1 MQRVCWGTEGFG
13 ALWRD
18 FLGAG
23 TSAKLFLV
31 TGGASWE
38 ASGAAD
44 FFSPLLNG
52 VAVRHLRMAVANP
65 DIEALRT
72 ALSFFEE
79 DPCSLIMAVGG
90 GTPLDMAKLVNFFSS
105 TRQSPGAYLKGI
117 RSETERGA
125 FLPFLAVPTTAG
137 TGSEATHFA
146 VLYDGLVKHSVGD
159 LRIRPGYV
167 FLNPAFTFSLSPYVT
182 ACTGFDALAQ
192 AMESLW
198 AVGST
203 ESSRKAGLESLR
215 IGSRVLRSVVLAPE
229 AESRLAMLRAA
240 YLAGRSIDVAKTTA
254 AHAFSYCL
262 TARYGLPHGH
272 AVATFLPEVLRQ
284 NGTAPAD
291 RVTDPRGEGFLR
303 QAVEEILNVLGC
315 ETVDEGVRSL
325 YALREAIG
333 LTDSWME
340 EKGLSFDVVY
350 AHAFAE
356 ANVSRLGNNPVRLAR
371 SCTEKRGKIEN

>member
-1 MQRVCWGTEGFG
+1 MQRVCWGTEGFD

-23 TSAKLFLV
+23 IAEKLFLV

-52 VAVRHLRMAVANP
+52 MVVRHLRVVAANP
-65 DIEALRT
+65 DIEALQA

-79 DPCSLIMAVGG
+79 APCSLIMAVGG

-105 TRQSPGAYLKGI
+105 TGQRPGEYLKGI
-117 RSETERGA
+117 RSETECSG

-159 LRIRPGYV
+159 SRIRPGYV
-167 FLNPAFTFSLSPYVT
+167 FLNPAFTFSLSPYVA

-203 ESSRKAGLESLR
+203 GSSRKDSRESLR

-229 AESRLAMLRAA
+229 AESRSAMLRAA
-240 YLAGRSIDVAKTTA
+240 YLAGRAIDVAKTTA

-272 AVATFLPEVLRQ
+272 AVATFLPEVLGQ

-291 RVTDPRGEGFLR
+291 RVTDPRGEGLLR
-303 QAVEEILNVLGC
+303 QVVEEILNVLGC

-325 YALREAIG
+325 YALREATG

-340 EKGLSFDVVY
+340 AKGLSFDVVY

-356 ANVSRLGNNPVRLAR
+356 ANVLRLSNNPVRLAR
-371 SCTEKRGKIEN
+371 SCTEEEGKD

>member
-1 MQRVCWGTEGFG
+1 MQRVCWETEGFD

-23 TSAKLFLV
+23 IAEKLFLV

-52 VAVRHLRMAVANP
+52 MVVRHLRVVAANP
-65 DIEALRT
+65 DIEALQA

-79 DPCSLIMAVGG
+79 APCSLIMAVGG

-105 TRQSPGAYLKGI
+105 TRQSPGEYLKGI
-117 RSETERGA
+117 RSETECGG

-159 LRIRPGYV
+159 SRIRPGYV
-167 FLNPAFTFSLSPYVT
+167 FLNPAFTFSLSPYVA

-203 ESSRKAGLESLR
+203 GSSRKDSRESLR

-229 AESRLAMLRAA
+229 AESRSAMLRAA
-240 YLAGRSIDVAKTTA
+240 YLAGRAIDVAKTTA

-284 NGTAPAD
+284 NGTASAD

-303 QAVEEILNVLGC
+303 QAVGEILNVLGC

-325 YALREAIG
+325 YALREATG

-340 EKGLSFDVVY
+340 AKGLSFDVVY

-356 ANVSRLGNNPVRLAR
+356 ANVLRLSNNPVRLAR
-371 SCTEKRGKIEN
+371 SCTEEEGKD

>member
-1 MQRVCWGTEGFG
+1 
-13 ALWRD
+13 
-18 FLGAG
+18 
-23 TSAKLFLV
+23 FLV

-52 VAVRHLRMAVANP
+52 MVVRHLRVVAANP
-65 DIEALRT
+65 DIEALQA

-79 DPCSLIMAVGG
+79 APCSLIMAVGG

-105 TRQSPGAYLKGI
+105 TRQSPGEYLKGI
-117 RSETERGA
+117 RSETECGG

-159 LRIRPGYV
+159 SRIRPGYV
-167 FLNPAFTFSLSPYVT
+167 FLNPAFTFSLSPYVA

-203 ESSRKAGLESLR
+203 GSSRKDSRESLR

-229 AESRLAMLRAA
+229 AESRSAMLRAA
-240 YLAGRSIDVAKTTA
+240 YLAGRAIDVAKTTA

-284 NGTAPAD
+284 NGTASAD

-303 QAVEEILNVLGC
+303 QAVGEILNVLGC

-325 YALREAIG
+325 YALREATG

-340 EKGLSFDVVY
+340 AKGLSFDVVY

-356 ANVSRLGNNPVRLAR
+356 ANVLRLSNNPVRLAR
-371 SCTEKRGKIEN
+371 SCTEEEGKD

>member
-1 MQRVCWGTEGFG
+1 MGGKRRC
-13 ALWRD
+13 R
-18 FLGAG
+18 FLFPPVEWDG
-23 TSAKLFLV
+23 
-31 TGGASWE
+31 
-38 ASGAAD
+38 
-44 FFSPLLNG
+44 
-52 VAVRHLRMAVANP
+52 
-65 DIEALRT
+65 RT
-72 ALSFFEE
+72 APQGGGGESRYRGF
-79 DPCSLIMAVGG
+79 AGG
-90 GTPLDMAKLVNFFSS
+90 GTPLDTAKLVNFFSS
-105 TRQSPGAYLKGI
+105 TRQSPGEYLKGI
-117 RSETERGA
+117 RSETECGG

-159 LRIRPGYV
+159 SRIRPGYV

-203 ESSRKAGLESLR
+203 GSSRKDSRESLR

-229 AESRLAMLRAA
+229 AESRSAMLQAA
-240 YLAGRSIDVAKTTA
+240 YLAGRAIDVAKTTA

-262 TARYGLPHGH
+262 TAYYGLPHGH

-284 NGTAPAD
+284 NGTASAD

-303 QAVEEILNVLGC
+303 QAVGEILNVLGC

>member
-1 MQRVCWGTEGFG
+1 MQRVCWGTEGFDD
-13 ALWRD
+13 LWRD

-23 TSAKLFLV
+23 IAEKLFLV
-31 TGGASWE
+31 TGGAAWE

-52 VAVRHLRMAVANP
+52 MVVRHLRVVAANP
-65 DIEALRT
+65 DIEALQA

-79 DPCSLIMAVGG
+79 APCSLIMAVGG

-105 TRQSPGAYLKGI
+105 TRQSPGEYLKGI
-117 RSETERGA
+117 RSETECGG

-159 LRIRPGYV
+159 SRIRPGYV

-203 ESSRKAGLESLR
+203 GSSRKDSRESLR

-229 AESRLAMLRAA
+229 AESRSAMLRAA
-240 YLAGRSIDVAKTTA
+240 YLAGRAIDVAKTTA

-284 NGTAPAD
+284 NGTASAD

-303 QAVEEILNVLGC
+303 QAVGEILNVLGC

-325 YALREAIG
+325 YALREATG

-340 EKGLSFDVVY
+340 AKGLSFDVVY

-356 ANVSRLGNNPVRLAR
+356 ANVLRLSNNPVRLAR
-371 SCTEKRGKIEN
+371 SCTEEEGKD

>member
-1 MQRVCWGTEGFG
+1 MQRVCWGTEGFD

-23 TSAKLFLV
+23 IAEKLFLV

-52 VAVRHLRMAVANP
+52 MVVRHLRVAAANP

-79 DPCSLIMAVGG
+79 DPCNLIMAVGG
-90 GTPLDMAKLVNFFSS
+90 GTPLDTAKLVNFFSS
-105 TRQSPGAYLKGI
+105 TGQRPGEYLKGI
-117 RSETERGA
+117 RSETECSG

-159 LRIRPGYV
+159 SRIRPGYV
-167 FLNPAFTFSLSPYVT
+167 FLNPAFTFSLSPYVA

-203 ESSRKAGLESLR
+203 GSSRKDSRESLR

-229 AESRLAMLRAA
+229 AESRSAMLRAA
-240 YLAGRSIDVAKTTA
+240 YLAGRAIDVAKTTA

-272 AVATFLPEVLRQ
+272 AVATFLPEVLGQ

-291 RVTDPRGEGFLR
+291 RVTDPRGEGLLR
-303 QAVEEILNVLGC
+303 QVVEEILNVLGC

-325 YALREAIG
+325 YALREATG

-340 EKGLSFDVVY
+340 AKGLSFDVVY

-356 ANVSRLGNNPVRLAR
+356 ANVLRLSNNPVRLAR
-371 SCTEKRGKIEN
+371 SCTEEEGKD

>member
-1 MQRVCWGTEGFG
+1 MQRVCWGTEGFD

-23 TSAKLFLV
+23 IAEKLFLV

-52 VAVRHLRMAVANP
+52 MVVRHLRVAAANP

-79 DPCSLIMAVGG
+79 DPCNLIMAVGG
-90 GTPLDMAKLVNFFSS
+90 GTPLDTAKLVNFFSS
-105 TRQSPGAYLKGI
+105 TGQRPGEYLKGI
-117 RSETERGA
+117 RSETECSG

-159 LRIRPGYV
+159 SRIRPGYV

-203 ESSRKAGLESLR
+203 GSSRKDSRESLR

-229 AESRLAMLRAA
+229 AESRSAMLQAA
-240 YLAGRSIDVAKTTA
+240 YLAGRGIDVAKTTA

-284 NGTAPAD
+284 NGTASAD
-291 RVTDPRGEGFLR
+291 RVTDPRGEGLLR
-303 QAVEEILNVLGC
+303 QVVEEILNVLGC

-356 ANVSRLGNNPVRLAR
+356 ANVLRLSNNPVRLAR
-371 SCTEKRGKIEN
+371 SCTEEEGKD